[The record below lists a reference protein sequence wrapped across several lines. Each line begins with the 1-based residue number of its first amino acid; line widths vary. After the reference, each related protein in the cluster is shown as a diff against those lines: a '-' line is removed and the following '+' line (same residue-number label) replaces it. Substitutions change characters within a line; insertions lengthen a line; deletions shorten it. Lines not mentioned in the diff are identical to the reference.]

1 MFFNRKTASVRG
13 GALAGTA
20 PTLSPRFARLVRESW
35 WLLVV
40 AGFLWL
46 ALILATY
53 TKTDPG
59 WSFSGIGA
67 PIANKG
73 GVIGAWLA
81 DLLLYLFGASAW
93 WWVVA
98 GVVLV
103 VAGYRRIGHPEL
115 ETDHPLSLG
124 VVGFGLVLITS
135 AALEALRLY
144 NLPLTLPQAAG
155 GALGD
160 IVGRGLSRLLGF
172 NGATLFLL
180 ALFAAGCSL
189 FFGLSW
195 LKLMERIGG
204 GLERLVHW
212 LRRRADERRDRALG
226 EKALAVREAV
236 VQAKHETVDHEPV
249 LVVPQVVDLP
259 KSDRVVKEKQRP
271 LFVDMPDSPLPPL
284 ALLDDAP
291 SAQEMVSQETLEFT
305 SRLIER
311 KLADFGVAVRVLA
324 AYPGPVI
331 TRYEIE
337 PAVGVKGAQIVN
349 LMKDLARAL
358 SVVSIRVVETIP
370 GKSCMG
376 LELPNPKRQIV
387 KLVEILSSATY
398 NDTASPL
405 TLALGKDIAGK
416 AVIADLARMPHLLVA
431 GTTGSG
437 KSVAVNAM
445 ILSLLYKAEPRQVRM
460 ILVDPEDARA
470 LRLRGDSASAGAGRH
485 RHEARRQR
493 AQLVRGRDGA
503 PVPADVE
510 PRRAQPRRLQ
520 RESGRG
526 QEIRQ
531 AARQSRSR

>member
-1 MFFNRKTASVRG
+1 MFLNRKTASVRG

-20 PTLSPRFARLVRESW
+20 TTLSPRFARLVRESW

-67 PIANKG
+67 PIVNKG

-135 AALEALRLY
+135 AALEALRFY

-160 IVGRGLSRLLGF
+160 IVGRGLSRPAWLQRGDALP
-172 NGATLFLL
+172 ARALRRRLL
-180 ALFAAGCSL
+180 ALL
-189 FFGLSW
+189 RLSW
-195 LKLMERIGG
+195 LRLMERIGG
-204 GLERLVHW
+204 GLERLVQW

-311 KLADFGVAVRVLA
+311 KLADFGVACACSPRIPVR
-324 AYPGPVI
+324 
-331 TRYEIE
+331 
-337 PAVGVKGAQIVN
+337 
-349 LMKDLARAL
+349 
-358 SVVSIRVVETIP
+358 
-370 GKSCMG
+370 
-376 LELPNPKRQIV
+376 
-387 KLVEILSSATY
+387 
-398 NDTASPL
+398 
-405 TLALGKDIAGK
+405 
-416 AVIADLARMPHLLVA
+416 
-431 GTTGSG
+431 
-437 KSVAVNAM
+437 
-445 ILSLLYKAEPRQVRM
+445 
-460 ILVDPEDARA
+460 
-470 LRLRGDSASAGAGRH
+470 
-485 RHEARRQR
+485 
-493 AQLVRGRDGA
+493 
-503 PVPADVE
+503 
-510 PRRAQPRRLQ
+510 
-520 RESGRG
+520 
-526 QEIRQ
+526 
-531 AARQSRSR
+531 